1 VTPTAVGGHVHPGH
15 EKVAEQLGEELAA
28 VYQSRRLARAIL
40 CSPNPSRQQMAEIK
54 ALTST
59 IDASA
64 GVIQATATILR
75 AL

>member
-1 VTPTAVGGHVHPGH
+1 MTKMEP
-15 EKVAEQLGEELAA
+15 KQLGEELAA
-28 VYQSRRLARAIL
+28 VCQSRRLAHAIL
-40 CSPNPSRQQMAEIK
+40 CSPNPSRQQMAEIE

-64 GVIQATATILR
+64 GVIRATANILR